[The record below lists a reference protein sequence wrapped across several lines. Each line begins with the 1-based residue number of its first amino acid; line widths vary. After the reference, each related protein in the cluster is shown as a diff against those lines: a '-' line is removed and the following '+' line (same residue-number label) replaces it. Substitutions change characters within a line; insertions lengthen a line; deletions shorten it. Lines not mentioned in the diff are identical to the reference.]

1 MFLQWA
7 RRTWLVEIA
16 LLNIHL
22 LPHACI
28 YRHFQTK
35 EDVVRYY
42 YARIMDEHLERF
54 RSLGNPDYRIYL
66 TVMFKTYAEH
76 REDFL
81 AIHRQGQ
88 SWMLR
93 DAIEEVFGFS
103 EMVAHATQGQQFKV
117 SYHIGGIFN
126 NMMLWFEHNME
137 ETPEEMVKISMSYRS
152 AGAMMLLY
160 ARS

>member
-42 YARIMDEHLERF
+42 YARIMDEHFERF
-54 RSLGNPDYRIYL
+54 RSLGNPDYRLYL

-93 DAIEEVFGFS
+93 DAIEEAFGFS
-103 EMVAHATQGQQFKV
+103 EMVTCDPRAAIQGLIPYRRHLQQHDALV
-117 SYHIGGIFN
+117 RAQHGRD
-126 NMMLWFEHNME
+126 
-137 ETPEEMVKISMSYRS
+137 T
-152 AGAMMLLY
+152 
-160 ARS
+160 

>member
-1 MFLQWA
+1 MHVYPSLA
-7 RRTWLVEIA
+7 S
-16 LLNIHL
+16 
-22 LPHACI
+22 HAEAVSNGDKP
-28 YRHFQTK
+28 RDKFRQVGL
-35 EDVVRYY
+35 EL
-42 YARIMDEHLERF
+42 LERF
-54 RSLGNPDYRIYL
+54 RSFGNSDYRLYL
-66 TVMFKTYAEH
+66 TVMFKTYVEH

-93 DAIEEVFGFS
+93 DAIEEAFGFS

-137 ETPEEMVKISMSYRS
+137 ETPEEMVKIAMSYRP
-152 AGAMMLLY
+152 AGAMMFLY

>member
-1 MFLQWA
+1 MLFYSIWMFLQWA

-42 YARIMDEHLERF
+42 YARIMDEHLKRF
-54 RSLGNPDYRIYL
+54 RSLGNPDYRLYL

-88 SWMLR
+88 PWMLR
-93 DAIEEVFGFS
+93 DAIEEASAFLRWWRMRPKGS
-103 EMVAHATQGQQFKV
+103 NSRSHT
-117 SYHIGGIFN
+117 
-126 NMMLWFEHNME
+126 
-137 ETPEEMVKISMSYRS
+137 ISAASS
-152 AGAMMLLY
+152 TT
-160 ARS
+160 

>member
-1 MFLQWA
+1 MSNGDKPRDKFRQVGLE
-7 RRTWLVEIA
+7 L
-16 LLNIHL
+16 
-22 LPHACI
+22 
-28 YRHFQTK
+28 
-35 EDVVRYY
+35 
-42 YARIMDEHLERF
+42 LERF
-54 RSLGNPDYRIYL
+54 RSFGNSDYRLYL
-66 TVMFKTYAEH
+66 TVMFKTYVEH

-93 DAIEEVFGFS
+93 DAIEEAFGFS

-137 ETPEEMVKISMSYRS
+137 ETPEEMVKIAMSYRP
-152 AGAMMLLY
+152 AGAMILLY

>member
-1 MFLQWA
+1 MSNGDKPRDKFRQVGLE
-7 RRTWLVEIA
+7 L
-16 LLNIHL
+16 
-22 LPHACI
+22 
-28 YRHFQTK
+28 
-35 EDVVRYY
+35 
-42 YARIMDEHLERF
+42 LERF
-54 RSLGNPDYRIYL
+54 RSFGNSDYRLYL
-66 TVMFKTYAEH
+66 TVMFKTYVEH

-93 DAIEEVFGFS
+93 DAIEEAFGFS

-117 SYHIGGIFN
+117 LYHIGGIFN

-137 ETPEEMVKISMSYRS
+137 ETPEEMVKIAMSYRP
-152 AGAMMLLY
+152 AGAMMFLY

>member
-1 MFLQWA
+1 MSNGDKPRDKFRQVGLE
-7 RRTWLVEIA
+7 L
-16 LLNIHL
+16 
-22 LPHACI
+22 
-28 YRHFQTK
+28 
-35 EDVVRYY
+35 
-42 YARIMDEHLERF
+42 LERF
-54 RSLGNPDYRIYL
+54 RSFGNSDYRLYL
-66 TVMFKTYAEH
+66 TVMFKTYVEH

-93 DAIEEVFGFS
+93 DAIEEAFGFS

-117 SYHIGGIFN
+117 SYHSGGIFN

-137 ETPEEMVKISMSYRS
+137 ETPEEMVKIAMSYRP
-152 AGAMMLLY
+152 AGAMMFLY

>member
-1 MFLQWA
+1 MSNGDKPRDKFRQVGLE
-7 RRTWLVEIA
+7 L
-16 LLNIHL
+16 
-22 LPHACI
+22 
-28 YRHFQTK
+28 
-35 EDVVRYY
+35 
-42 YARIMDEHLERF
+42 LERF
-54 RSLGNPDYRIYL
+54 RSFGNSDYRLYL

-93 DAIEEVFGFS
+93 DAIEEAFGFS
-103 EMVAHATQGQQFKV
+103 EMVTHATQGQQFKV

-126 NMMLWFEHNME
+126 NMMLWFEHNIE
-137 ETPEEMVKISMSYRS
+137 ETPEEMVKIAMSYRP

>member
-1 MFLQWA
+1 MSNGDKPRDKFRQVGLE
-7 RRTWLVEIA
+7 L
-16 LLNIHL
+16 
-22 LPHACI
+22 
-28 YRHFQTK
+28 
-35 EDVVRYY
+35 
-42 YARIMDEHLERF
+42 LERF
-54 RSLGNPDYRIYL
+54 RSFGNSDYRLYL
-66 TVMFKTYAEH
+66 TVMFKTYVEH

-93 DAIEEVFGFS
+93 DAIEEAFGFS

-137 ETPEEMVKISMSYRS
+137 ETPEEMVKIAMSYRP
-152 AGAMMLLY
+152 AGAMMFFY

>member
-1 MFLQWA
+1 M
-7 RRTWLVEIA
+7 VEIA

-54 RSLGNPDYRIYL
+54 RSLGNPDYRLYL

-88 SWMLR
+88 PWMLR
-93 DAIEEVFGFS
+93 DAIEEASAFLRWWRMRPKGS
-103 EMVAHATQGQQFKV
+103 NSRSHT
-117 SYHIGGIFN
+117 
-126 NMMLWFEHNME
+126 
-137 ETPEEMVKISMSYRS
+137 ISAASS
-152 AGAMMLLY
+152 TT
-160 ARS
+160 

>member
-1 MFLQWA
+1 MSNGDKPRDKFRQVGLE
-7 RRTWLVEIA
+7 L
-16 LLNIHL
+16 
-22 LPHACI
+22 
-28 YRHFQTK
+28 
-35 EDVVRYY
+35 
-42 YARIMDEHLERF
+42 LERF
-54 RSLGNPDYRIYL
+54 RSFGNSDYRLYL

-137 ETPEEMVKISMSYRS
+137 ETPEEMVKISMSYRP

>member
-1 MFLQWA
+1 MSNGDKPRDKFRQVGLE
-7 RRTWLVEIA
+7 L
-16 LLNIHL
+16 
-22 LPHACI
+22 
-28 YRHFQTK
+28 
-35 EDVVRYY
+35 
-42 YARIMDEHLERF
+42 LERF
-54 RSLGNPDYRIYL
+54 RSFGNSDYRLYL
-66 TVMFKTYAEH
+66 TVMFKTYVEH

-93 DAIEEVFGFS
+93 DAIEEAFGFS

-137 ETPEEMVKISMSYRS
+137 ETPEEMVKIAMSYRP

>member
-1 MFLQWA
+1 MSNGDKPRDKFRQVGLE
-7 RRTWLVEIA
+7 L
-16 LLNIHL
+16 
-22 LPHACI
+22 
-28 YRHFQTK
+28 
-35 EDVVRYY
+35 
-42 YARIMDEHLERF
+42 LERF
-54 RSLGNPDYRIYL
+54 RSFGNSDYRLYL
-66 TVMFKTYAEH
+66 TVMFKTYVEH
-76 REDFL
+76 REAFL

-93 DAIEEVFGFS
+93 DAIEEAFGFS

-137 ETPEEMVKISMSYRS
+137 ETPEEMVKIAMSYRP
-152 AGAMMLLY
+152 AGAMMFLY

>member
-1 MFLQWA
+1 MSNGDKPRDKFRQVGLE
-7 RRTWLVEIA
+7 L
-16 LLNIHL
+16 
-22 LPHACI
+22 
-28 YRHFQTK
+28 
-35 EDVVRYY
+35 
-42 YARIMDEHLERF
+42 LERF
-54 RSLGNPDYRIYL
+54 RSFGNSDYRLYL
-66 TVMFKTYAEH
+66 TVMFKTYVEH

-93 DAIEEVFGFS
+93 DAIEEAFGFS

-137 ETPEEMVKISMSYRS
+137 ETPEEMVKIAMSYRP
-152 AGAMMLLY
+152 AGAMMFLY

>member
-1 MFLQWA
+1 MHVYPSLA
-7 RRTWLVEIA
+7 S
-16 LLNIHL
+16 
-22 LPHACI
+22 HA
-28 YRHFQTK
+28 
-35 EDVVRYY
+35 EAVSNG
-42 YARIMDEHLERF
+42 DEPRGKSRQVGLELLERF
-54 RSLGNPDYRIYL
+54 RSLGNSDYRLYL

-137 ETPEEMVKISMSYRS
+137 ETPEEMVKIAMSYRP

>member
-1 MFLQWA
+1 MSNGDKPRDKFRQVGLE
-7 RRTWLVEIA
+7 L
-16 LLNIHL
+16 
-22 LPHACI
+22 
-28 YRHFQTK
+28 
-35 EDVVRYY
+35 
-42 YARIMDEHLERF
+42 LERF
-54 RSLGNPDYRIYL
+54 RSFGNSDYRLYL
-66 TVMFKTYAEH
+66 TVMFKTYVEH

-93 DAIEEVFGFS
+93 DAIEEAFGFS

-137 ETPEEMVKISMSYRS
+137 ETPEEMVKIAMSYRPV
-152 AGAMMLLY
+152 GAMMFLY

>member
-1 MFLQWA
+1 VSNGDKPRDKFRQVGLE
-7 RRTWLVEIA
+7 L
-16 LLNIHL
+16 
-22 LPHACI
+22 
-28 YRHFQTK
+28 
-35 EDVVRYY
+35 
-42 YARIMDEHLERF
+42 LERF
-54 RSLGNPDYRIYL
+54 RSFGNSDYRLYL
-66 TVMFKTYAEH
+66 TVMFKTYVEH

-93 DAIEEVFGFS
+93 DAIEEAFGFS

-126 NMMLWFEHNME
+126 NRMLWFEHNME
-137 ETPEEMVKISMSYRS
+137 EPPEEMVKIAMSYRP
-152 AGAMMLLY
+152 AGAMMFLY